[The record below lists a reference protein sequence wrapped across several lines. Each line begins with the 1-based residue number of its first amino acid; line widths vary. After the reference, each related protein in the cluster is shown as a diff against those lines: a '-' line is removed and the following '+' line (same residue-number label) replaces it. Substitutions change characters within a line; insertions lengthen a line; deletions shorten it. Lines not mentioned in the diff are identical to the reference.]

1 MKIKQF
7 TVSVVVTLAL
17 VLVIAMPVW
26 AAMPM
31 TKGNIVNFGDTEIAL
46 GATVKNVL
54 VIGGNAIIDG
64 TINDEVVVIN
74 GNLTLNSTANV
85 RDHAIVLG
93 GNLVADD
100 GAYIGKGVFRIGG
113 DFAFAGTLVAA
124 GAVIMGLWIINVL
137 LTAVLA
143 IWPGIMAWVWRSGVE
158 DVSAFVSESPVRA
171 VAAGGL
177 GLLALFILTVLLSI
191 SMIGIPVAVLVVMVA
206 VGMVAAGMGGVC
218 HALGRQLQL
227 ISQQEPGSVFRRTVT
242 GAGISALLFNV
253 PMLGFLALLVI
264 IAAAFGGIVM
274 KIFKKKVA

>member
-17 VLVIAMPVW
+17 VLVMAMPVW

-31 TKGNIVNFGDTEIAL
+31 TNGNIVNFGDTEVPL
-46 GATVKNVL
+46 GFTVKNVL

-74 GNLTLNSTANV
+74 GNLTLKSTANV
-85 RDHAIVLG
+85 HDRAIVLG

-124 GAVIMGLWIINVL
+124 GAVIMSLWVMNAL
-137 LTAVLA
+137 MTAVLA

-158 DVSAFVSESPVRA
+158 DVSARVSESPVRA
-171 VAAGGL
+171 VAVGGL
-177 GLLALFILTVLLSI
+177 GLLTLFILTVLLSI
-191 SMIGIPVAVLVVMVA
+191 TMIGIPVALFVVMVA
-206 VGMVAAGMGGVC
+206 VGTIAAGMGGIC
-218 HALGRQLQL
+218 HAMGRHLPL
-227 ISQQEPGSVFRRTVT
+227 ISQQEPGSVFRKTVT
-242 GAGISALLFNV
+242 GAGMSALLFNIPV
-253 PMLGFLALLVI
+253 LGFLALLVI
-264 IAAAFGGIVM
+264 STAAFGGIVM